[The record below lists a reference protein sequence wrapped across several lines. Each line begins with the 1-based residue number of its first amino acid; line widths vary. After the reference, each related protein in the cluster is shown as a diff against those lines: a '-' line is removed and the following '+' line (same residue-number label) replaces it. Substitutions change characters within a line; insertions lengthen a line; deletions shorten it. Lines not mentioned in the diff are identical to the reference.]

1 MSSRI
6 KEIIELRTKL
16 KAVQETLC
24 KYYTCIEQ
32 AEVYMKSVQDLLTEE
47 KRILNELEKNRG

>member
-1 MSSRI
+1 MNNRI

-16 KAVQETLC
+16 KAVQG
-24 KYYTCIEQ
+24 
-32 AEVYMKSVQDLLTEE
+32 LLTEE